1 MTSASS
7 IVAGVAGGRQARSV
21 ADHTPFD
28 IWVYEEHQRAVR
40 PWLTVILD
48 DYSRAVASF
57 GLRLQT
63 PSSQQTA
70 LALREASGARATRAR
85 VGGLTR
91 QSIRAPWWC
100 QELPLSKSQYRYSQE
115 ALTVPAG
122 TRGQSGSRAF
132 HGRSSQLPPGAASQ
146 GRWPQLY
153 MGTDEGRRC
162 SSTKCGLHSP
172 TKHNLHSATA
182 SRDSREIRHS
192 WQSTISPVGRLG

>member
-70 LALREASGARATRAR
+70 LALRKASWRKGDPRQSRWPDPPIYPGPLVVSRAT
-85 VGGLTR
+85 L
-91 QSIRAPWWC
+91 I
-100 QELPLSKSQYRYSQE
+100 
-115 ALTVPAG
+115 
-122 TRGQSGSRAF
+122 
-132 HGRSSQLPPGAASQ
+132 
-146 GRWPQLY
+146 
-153 MGTDEGRRC
+153 
-162 SSTKCGLHSP
+162 
-172 TKHNLHSATA
+172 
-182 SRDSREIRHS
+182 
-192 WQSTISPVGRLG
+192 